1 MTMGKRTLFFVALLM
16 GLLCLMGTASAAGI
30 YPDMEGHW
38 AQGAVERWSDS
49 GILKG
54 YSDGNFHPGDPVTR
68 AQLAE
73 ILYRVWGCEP
83 KIGHSYVDLP
93 RDAWY
98 YESLSTMNAYGVAL
112 GHGEHIDPEE
122 RLTREEA
129 FYMVAKAFDLGSDSP
144 NRTSIP
150 HIGDADEIEPSFT
163 FRLGALFSCKALNGA
178 PDGNFHPKDTVTRAE
193 VMTVIDNLFDIHIY
207 TPGEYTLPQ
216 NQVALVTSPGV
227 TIRYEKVKNA
237 VTCQVYVMAGASQGG
252 IAFQDAE
259 VRTIDIYG
267 VRANKDAFSGD
278 QGVYLRDN
286 TWDLTDPAQV
296 PDLSFAGG
304 CGVKRDPYRIATGEQ
319 FLLIAQQPTRL
330 KNRGTNY
337 CYELVADVT
346 LPERKESMYLG
357 SQTPYLDG
365 KGHTVTYHMKGVLKN
380 DDGEY
385 GLFGNFSGECSNL
398 ALAGTVDVT
407 LTGPVDNSPAY
418 FGGLAGEGTGTFSNC
433 RSELDLTVRYDKSR
447 SAKGNLAL
455 GVGGLIG
462 DIEEGNITDC
472 IAAGRVKAITAN
484 QSMDVKV
491 GGLVGV
497 TSHLGYK
504 YSQTK
509 PGLVDAPPAEER
521 KSVIRNCGSNA
532 VILAEGG
539 EHSFCG
545 GILGLQTYD
554 TYKWAAVDDPAAYAL
569 VESCWSTATLSA
581 SGASFQSDCGG
592 IVGQNN
598 AGTIRNC
605 WAKPTISISGTYIF
619 KNQGGI
625 CGAAYNYYGK
635 SIASIEDCWAEVS
648 NCRSLLGDGHY
659 GGIVA
664 RVSDCTV
671 SNCFVLGTEGYAPQN
686 AITYA
691 SWTTGAVSGCANL
704 TGGDRAQREEFYN
717 ACGWDFETVWDRSGA
732 VPILRGCDAQAQR
745 AVQIITGQQV
755 IV

>member
-1 MTMGKRTLFFVALLM
+1 MTMGKRTLFFAALLM
-16 GLLCLMGTASAAGI
+16 GFLCLMGTASASGH

-38 AQGAVERWSDS
+38 AREAVERWSDS

-93 RDAWY
+93 SNAWY

-112 GHGEHIDPEE
+112 GHGERIDPEE

-129 FYMVAKAFDLGSDSP
+129 FYMAAKAFDLGSDSP
-144 NRTSIP
+144 NRTTIS
-150 HIGDADEIEPSFT
+150 HMGDADEIEPSFT
-163 FRLGALFSCKALNGA
+163 SRLGALFSRKALNGA

-193 VMTVIDNLFDIHIY
+193 VMTVIDNLFDIHIH

-227 TIRYEKVKNA
+227 TIRYDSVKYA
-237 VTCQVYVMAGASQGG
+237 VGADIYLMAPACRGG
-252 IAFQDAE
+252 VSFQTADIGT
-259 VRTIDIYG
+259 VDIYG
-267 VRANKDAFSGD
+267 ISEGKGAFTGETEL
-278 QGVYLRDN
+278 YLRDN
-286 TWDLTDPAQV
+286 TWDLTDPKRV
-296 PDLSFAGG
+296 PDLGFAGG

-319 FLLIAQQPTRL
+319 FLLIAQQPSVL

-365 KGHTVTYHMKGVLKN
+365 KGHTVTYHMKGKISGVWG
-380 DDGEY
+380 DF
-385 GLFGNFSGECSNL
+385 GLFGRVDGIFSNL
-398 ALAGTVDVT
+398 TLDGSVDVILDGT
-407 LTGPVDNSPAY
+407 ITDPDKKYAVA
-418 FGGLAGEGTGTFSNC
+418 FGGLAGSASKGSSLVNC
-433 RSELDLTVRYDKSR
+433 HSKLDIKVRCDRVGISSLY
-447 SAKGNLAL
+447 
-455 GVGGLIG
+455 VGGLAG
-462 DIEEGNITDC
+462 DLEEGSMTECLATGTIS
-472 IAAGRVKAITAN
+472 VLTAN
-484 QSMDVKV
+484 SAMNIDV
-491 GGLVGV
+491 GGLVG
-497 TSHLGYK
+497 TL
-504 YSQTK
+504 SQSSYIEVS
-509 PGLVDAPPAEER
+509 PGVIGAPPAEER
-521 KSVIRNCGSNA
+521 KDLIRNCGSSA
-532 VILAEGG
+532 IISTTGG
-539 EHSFCG
+539 DHTSCG
-545 GILGLQTYD
+545 GIIGLQTFKD
-554 TYKWAAVDDPAAYAL
+554 SLDDPVGYAL

-598 AGTIRNC
+598 AGTVRNC

-625 CGAAYNYYGK
+625 CGC
-635 SIASIEDCWAEVS
+635 IADGGGHSASVIQNCWAEVS
-648 NCRSLLGDGHY
+648 NCPPLPGDGHY

-664 RVSDCTV
+664 RAWSCTI
-671 SNCFVLGTEGYAPQN
+671 SNCFVLGTEGYAPKN
-686 AITYA
+686 AISYD
-691 SWTTGAVSGCANL
+691 SWTTGAVSGCADL
-704 TGGDRAQREEFYN
+704 TGSDQMGWEEFYS
-717 ACGWDFETVWDRSGA
+717 ACGWDFETVWDRSGV
-732 VPILRGCDAQAQR
+732 VPILRDCDAEAQR
-745 AVQIITGQQV
+745 AVQITTGQQV